1 MEFPA
6 ARYVCPSLLRSCT
19 DNPAQQSSS
28 IFSRLNSDLSSYES
42 AQQTIAV
49 SLANALNSVLAG
61 VTDDIGIAEPTSWY
75 LTDRAS
81 ALNSIITG
89 TPTWLAPL
97 PSDVQSYI
105 KSVATAEASIINRD
119 INAGTRVDAVL
130 KAGIAAVVGVGVG
143 VVIML

>member
-1 MEFPA
+1 M
-6 ARYVCPSLLRSCT
+6 
-19 DNPAQQSSS
+19 
-28 IFSRLNSDLSSYES
+28 SSYEL
-42 AQQTIAV
+42 AQRSIPV
-49 SLANALNSVLAG
+49 SLADALGSALST
-61 VTDDIGIAEPTSWY
+61 VTDDIGILEPTSWL

-97 PSDVQSYI
+97 ASDLQSYI

-119 INAGTRVDAVL
+119 VNAGTRVDAVL
-130 KAGIAAVVGVGVG
+130 KAGIAAVVGVAVG